1 MKNYLNLDG
10 LSHFFNKLINKFATK
25 EELDAIEDDVI
36 TNAEINDICRMSSS
50 INEFIDRATGI
61 TYNLY
66 VDNGEL
72 KMAEI
77 GNVAVSTFSEVTI
90 DHSNNYSKLTDI
102 TTNKT
107 YYLYVDNGKLYMAEV
122 E

>member
-1 MKNYLNLDG
+1 MKNYLSLDG
-10 LSHFFNKLINKFATK
+10 LSHFLNNLLNKFSTK
-25 EELDAIEDDVI
+25 EELSAIQEDLI
-36 TNAEINDICRMSSS
+36 TNEEIDIICGMSSS

-90 DHSNNYSKLTDI
+90 DPSNNYSKLTDI

-107 YYLYVDNGKLYMAEV
+107 YYLYVDNGKLHMMEAD
-122 E
+122 